1 MSEMDAYRALYVAE
15 SREYHEQ
22 IVKNLLILE
31 KGSDEGAIDQI
42 FRAAHSLKGM
52 SASMGYDQMQRLCHA
67 MEDVFHQIRGGSL
80 ETTATIMNDLLSAS
94 DDIER
99 LLDDIEQG
107 GAGTLEDLGART
119 ERLEAWVG
127 KKETAQDL
135 QPAQVKTGDSAASA
149 TDTSPSGLPEYRISI
164 RLSDTCDN
172 RNLRAM
178 IALQNLEELGQII
191 SVNPSREVVED
202 GVFDGSFELAL
213 ASDSDLGA
221 LKNAISGPD
230 FSQYDVVPLNIQET
244 KQETGAGRDEAG
256 EARRLS
262 GAADGGQR
270 EDKHDKVREIK
281 NIRVDIARL
290 DQMMNLVEDLVI
302 NRGRLT
308 QIAHK
313 HQIRE
318 LDETLNMVGRS
329 VSDLQNLMM
338 NIRMIPLN
346 QIFNRF
352 PRTVR
357 DLAMKIGK
365 EVDFT
370 IEGGDTELDRSVL
383 DGLNDPLLHLIRN
396 AIDHGIESPEVR
408 ESEGKARTGTL
419 KLSARRDRDNVL
431 IIIEDDG
438 AGINLEKVRKKAV
451 ERGLISWETAESYSP
466 EQVYDLLFQPGF
478 STAEKITDVSGRG
491 VGLDV
496 VKTSIE
502 SLKGTIKVDSA
513 EGEGTRFELV
523 LPPTMAIVM
532 VMMVRV
538 NGRRCAIPIANVA
551 EVASLTAQSIH
562 KVGRNEAILLR
573 EEIIP
578 LHRLDDMFG
587 RSEQGE
593 ILVIIQHRHMKGAI
607 IADLIEGQQEV
618 VIKPLSRFIGS
629 CRGVS
634 GVTIPGDGEAVV
646 VIDVASIV
654 KEQGQ
659 VTGKSEAISRMRTK
673 VRKTTMQLS
682 ANQRDALRE
691 MGNIGAAHAA
701 TTLSTMLMTPIE
713 INVPEIHIVDISQV
727 HEYLG
732 DEIAALVL
740 FQIQGEVT
748 PGGYIVLH
756 IPKDSVQRL
765 TNLML
770 GMTEENREFSEMDE
784 SAILE
789 IGNIMV
795 SAFLDATATLLNIIM
810 LPSPPQLILDMPHA
824 AMESILASQET
835 SDLNDVV
842 LFRTELMSPQ
852 HRISGNIFMLPYPP
866 MLIDLVRMLEA
877 LLGGQPQ

>member
-1 MSEMDAYRALYVAE
+1 MSEMDTYRELYVAE
-15 SREYHEQ
+15 SREYHEH

-67 MEDVFHQIRGGSL
+67 MEDVFHQIRGGTL
-80 ETTATIMNDLLSAS
+80 ETTSTLMNDLLSAS

-107 GAGTLEDLGART
+107 GAGTLEDLDART
-119 ERLEAWVG
+119 ERLEAWVV
-127 KKETAQDL
+127 KKEPAQDQQSVQATL
-135 QPAQVKTGDSAASA
+135 GDGLETAKTA
-149 TDTSPSGLPEYRISI
+149 SPSGLPEYRISI

-172 RNLRAM
+172 KNLRAM
-178 IALQNLEELGQII
+178 IALQNLEELGQIL
-191 SVNPSREVVED
+191 SVTPSREVVED
-202 GVFDGSFELAL
+202 GVFDGSFELRL
-213 ASDSDLGA
+213 ASDSGLETV
-221 LKNAISGPD
+221 KNAISGPD
-230 FSQYDVVPLNIQET
+230 FTQYTVIPVSPPE
-244 KQETGAGRDEAG
+244 KKHEAGAAGGETGEGRRMQVPE
-256 EARRLS
+256 
-262 GAADGGQR
+262 GGQK
-270 EDKHDKVREIK
+270 EEKHDKVREIK

-313 HQIRE
+313 HQLRE

-357 DLAMKIGK
+357 DLAMKMGK
-365 EVDFT
+365 EVDFS

-396 AIDHGIESPEVR
+396 AIDHGIESPDVR
-408 ESEGKARTGTL
+408 EGEGKSRTGTL

-431 IIIEDDG
+431 IVIEDDG
-438 AGINLEKVRKKAV
+438 AGINVEKVKKKAV
-451 ERGLISWETAESYSP
+451 ERGLITEETAESYSP

-478 STAEKITDVSGRG
+478 STADKITDVSGRG

-538 NGRRCAIPIANVA
+538 NGRRCAIPITNVA

-562 KVGRNEAILLR
+562 QVGRNEAILLR

-835 SDLNDVV
+835 AELNDVV
-842 LFRTELMSPQ
+842 LFRTELQSPQ

-877 LLGGQPQ
+877 LLGGQAQ